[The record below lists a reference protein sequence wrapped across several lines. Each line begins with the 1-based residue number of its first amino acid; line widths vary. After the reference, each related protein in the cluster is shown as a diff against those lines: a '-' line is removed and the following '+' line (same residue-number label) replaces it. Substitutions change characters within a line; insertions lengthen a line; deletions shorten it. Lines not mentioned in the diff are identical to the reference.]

1 MRRALGVLAS
11 VLLVVA
17 LAAVAGLV
25 WGRSQLRGSLPQI
38 DGERQIRGLAAPVR
52 VTRDALGIPTVFAT
66 SRNDAAR
73 ATGFLHA
80 QDRFFQMDLSRRR
93 AAGELAAL
101 VGARAVPIDREIRVH
116 RFRAEAQRAVSLMSP
131 ADRELL
137 DAYVAGVNAG
147 LEALSAPPF
156 EYLLL
161 RQKPAPWRADDT
173 LLVVLA
179 MFVTLQDDDGSYEA
193 TLGTMHE
200 VLPPAVVAF
209 LVPDGSEW
217 DAPVIGPA
225 FHPAPIPGPDIYD
238 VRARR
243 TGKPQLPTPN
253 FQVSS
258 RQTSELNA
266 RRREMRGREM
276 NVLRWELGVGI
287 WELMISSAR
296 SRRSAATTSS

>member
-1 MRRALGVLAS
+1 MRRVLGVLALI
-11 VLLVVA
+11 LLVVA

-25 WGRSQLRGSLPQI
+25 WGRSQLRGSLPHI
-38 DGERQIRGLAAPVR
+38 DGGRQMPGLAAPVR

-66 SRNDAAR
+66 SRIDAAR

-101 VGARAVPIDREIRVH
+101 VGARAVPVDREIRVH

-137 DAYVAGVNAG
+137 DAYVAGVNTG

-161 RQKPAPWRADDT
+161 RQRPTPWRTEDT

-179 MFVTLQDDDGSYEA
+179 MFITLQDDDGSYEA
-193 TLGTMHE
+193 ALGTMQE
-200 VLPPAVVAF
+200 VLPPAMVDF

-225 FHPAPIPGPDIYD
+225 FTAAPIPGPDAYD
-238 VRARR
+238 LRTRR
-243 TGKPQLPTPN
+243 TGKPQVPGPNAQRPT
-253 FQVSS
+253 S
-258 RQTSELNA
+258 RKRT
-266 RRREMRGREM
+266 
-276 NVLRWELGVGI
+276 
-287 WELMISSAR
+287 
-296 SRRSAATTSS
+296 